1 MENNDIDIE
10 LFNYNP
16 PLQNIDDLEDID
28 LIEPTISEEESC
40 INFEEYSECIFY
52 PFDIDFF
59 VTCKDTANEE
69 FFKEVHIM
77 LETNDEEK
85 YKQNCKQKLL
95 SSDSEGDENDDGEN
109 TRVLER
115 KGRKSNQFKN
125 KYGEGHKQR
134 KSQNRS
140 GNNKKNK
147 FDK

>member
-40 INFEEYSECIFY
+40 INFEEYSECLFY

-95 SSDSEGDENDDGEN
+95 SSDSEGNENDDGDN
-109 TRVLER
+109 IRVLER

-125 KYGEGHKQR
+125 KYKQR

-140 GNNKKNK
+140 GNNKKK
-147 FDK
+147 QV